1 MIRNAIGIGLIILI
15 PLTVLYWFF
24 IGFTGNGCTGTTV
37 TEIASPTG
45 AWKASVVDWLCE
57 SAWVTHITS
66 EVQLVSA
73 RDATKSADILGV
85 GTGGLDDE
93 RPRIAWTAPAVLQ
106 VTIPDRTYLK
116 VGTLEYDGIRIDL
129 RYDLND
135 VGSRAR

>member
-93 RPRIAWTAPAVLQ
+93 RPR
-106 VTIPDRTYLK
+106 TYLK